1 MRPSDPAQTRQYVRS
16 LIFSVQI
23 DSPLARLHVVT
34 KLLAVLALSL
44 VAARAMRTED
54 PDPATALLIWLLALL
69 GLYLGGVI
77 RWLFRSYLLV
87 LAPALLVMALT
98 WIVFNPAREAEAL
111 LRIPVYDG
119 RLSIGISLGLVV
131 WVGCMAGWYALR
143 KELFW
148 GVGGGLIL
156 ALVVTRIWGNPS
168 LSLLEFAF
176 FRPLAVTIS
185 KANLVV
191 AITKGLGYGA
201 MILISLLLVMT
212 SRDIE
217 ITGAMRQLGVPYLA
231 SFFVATM
238 LRSLSMALADYST
251 IRQAQIA
258 RGATLRKKNLIGVLS
273 DLAHMAVPLTATMLH
288 RSGEVGDA
296 ALIRGLTMETSSP
309 TEFHEIQPF
318 AAADGIVL
326 ALCTGLTIAGY
337 ALGLNLTRLLGVT
350 W

>member
-1 MRPSDPAQTRQYVRS
+1 MGPSAPTRTRQYVPS

-23 DSPLARLHVVT
+23 DSPLARLHVLT

-87 LAPALLVMALT
+87 LVPALLVMVLT
-98 WIVFNPAREAEAL
+98 WIVFNPA
-111 LRIPVYDG
+111 
-119 RLSIGISLGLVV
+119 
-131 WVGCMAGWYALR
+131 
-143 KELFW
+143 
-148 GVGGGLIL
+148 
-156 ALVVTRIWGNPS
+156 
-168 LSLLEFAF
+168 LEFASF
-176 FRPLAVTIS
+176 HPLAVTIS

-191 AITKGLGYGA
+191 AMTKGLGYGA
-201 MILISLLLVMT
+201 MILVSLLLVMT

-217 ITGAMRQLGVPYLA
+217 MTGAMQQLGIPYLA

-258 RGATLRKKNLIGVLS
+258 RGATLKRKNLIGVLS
-273 DLAHMAVPLTATMLH
+273 DLAHMAVPLTATMLR
-288 RSGEVGDA
+288 RSAEVGDA
-296 ALIRGLTMETSSP
+296 ALIRGLTMETPNP

-318 AAADGIVL
+318 GAADWIVL
-326 ALCTGLTIAGY
+326 ALCAGLTTASY
-337 ALGLNLTRLLGVT
+337 ALRLNLTRLLGVT

>member
-1 MRPSDPAQTRQYVRS
+1 M
-16 LIFSVQI
+16 FSVKI
-23 DSPLARLHVVT
+23 NSPLARLHVLT
-34 KLLAVLALSL
+34 KLLAVLTLSL

-54 PDPATALLIWLLALL
+54 PDPATALLIGLLALL
-69 GLYLGGVI
+69 GLYLGGAI

-87 LAPALLVMALT
+87 LAPALLVMVLT
-98 WIVFNPAREAEAL
+98 WIVFNPA
-111 LRIPVYDG
+111 
-119 RLSIGISLGLVV
+119 
-131 WVGCMAGWYALR
+131 
-143 KELFW
+143 
-148 GVGGGLIL
+148 
-156 ALVVTRIWGNPS
+156 
-168 LSLLEFAF
+168 LEFTS

-185 KANLVV
+185 TNNLVV

-201 MILISLLLVMT
+201 MILISLLLMMT

-258 RGATLRKKNLIGVLS
+258 RGATLRKKSLIGVLS
-273 DLAHMAVPLTATMLH
+273 DLAHMAVPLTATMLR
-288 RSGEVGDA
+288 RSGEVGEA
-296 ALIRGLTMETSSP
+296 ALIRGLTMQTSNP

-318 AAADGIVL
+318 GAADGIVL
-326 ALCTGLTIAGY
+326 ALCAALTIAVY
-337 ALGLNLTRLLGVT
+337 ALKLNLTRLLRVT